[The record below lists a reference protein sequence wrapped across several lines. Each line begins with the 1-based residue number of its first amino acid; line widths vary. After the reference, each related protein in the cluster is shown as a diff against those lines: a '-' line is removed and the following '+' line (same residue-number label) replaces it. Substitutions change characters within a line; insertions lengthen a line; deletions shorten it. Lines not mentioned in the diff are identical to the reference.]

1 MKLGF
6 ADSAQYQYPCPTLFK
21 EACVDEWLK
30 PRTPDLKVR
39 GSNLARRVV
48 SLDKELYF
56 TLPLFTQVYKWAGVC
71 DGLASRPGGS
81 SNTSR
86 CFMLRKP
93 V

>member
-21 EACVDEWLK
+21 EACVAEWLK

-39 GSNLARRVV
+39 ASNLARRVV

-56 TLPLFTQVYKWAGVC
+56 TLPLFTQVYKWAGVTMRWTSIP
-71 DGLASRPGGS
+71 SRGE
-81 SNTSR
+81 
-86 CFMLRKP
+86 
-93 V
+93 